1 MPVELEV
8 KTRIDEVFRRY
19 DVVPV
24 VRKKVK
30 KKPDELQ
37 ENIVLET
44 FKKNLDLTK
53 GTEDHETILHN
64 TYDPAQGSPRF
75 TKNKRREW
83 EVTEKANVNGGAP
96 NQSLLTRV
104 KKKNKR
110 NLPVPPSHD
119 VARVSDHDDW
129 SANRSEVSPV
139 QEYDEGGRGKG
150 KRGKKGRTKGGED
163 EEEARGGVD
172 ADDDLLQEYQQQL
185 EELGGAAGPSFSAR
199 AGVLNNEVGKKRKK
213 KKQLKSTEGEISA
226 LQEDAQE
233 KRRSGQLDQE
243 EVTEA
248 DIESLKSKGKKKK
261 KKKEVLTEE
270 SQTEID
276 LPSRP
281 MFDDSLVL
289 GVYIHRS
296 DRLKTDLLVSHP
308 MVKVHVVDDRTFQY
322 VKKEDANRPVSSF
335 YERDSVDHILPIM
348 TQPFDFKKR
357 KSTVPEWE
365 EQIIFNERFGY
376 LLQEE
381 YNAPRVILFFE
392 ILDFMSMEEART
404 HANADRHE
412 RGFRKIAWAFL
423 KLVGTNGVLNTD
435 SRLRLQ
441 LYSVPPRAKKMP
453 NTIEVVEW
461 WRKFPRTRYASTL
474 YITIKGLK
482 LPDHVD
488 PSIRSMM
495 ALQQERG
502 STSYSELQNEITRRT
517 NDRLLDSKHN
527 IIKWNRLPGQVC
539 RIPNKPMLAFRGGQM
554 GCFTLRFS
562 HHGLMLA
569 AACADRDAFP
579 VIVYEIPSGKVLTS
593 FNGHLSLVYD
603 LWWSKDDCY
612 LLSTSSDGTV
622 RIWDVER
629 LQNVAQKILPHP
641 CFLYCAQFHPSAQ
654 HLVVT
659 GGFDCLLR
667 VWDVDV
673 HDVNGHLLKEC
684 EGHIAFVNALCF
696 DQEGGRMFSGDNA
709 GVIIEWN
716 VTVGDASSQNPTR
729 FWKIE
734 REIKEPDLEG
744 VPINCL
750 EVHPNGRRLLIQA
763 KDSTIRVMDLR
774 LLAVKKFTGASNY
787 RERIQSTLTPCGSFI
802 FSGSEDGLAY
812 VWNAETGDQ
821 VAVYSELCYPTALR
835 TAAFHPFEN
844 MVAFCA
850 YGQSQPIHLYLYDHK
865 VALLEVE
872 SMKALTRTGTTDTQ
886 TPVTFQDPNVSA
898 MDRFASAARVSLK
911 LQRLQA
917 QLDSVREPYRN
928 TTGADFGYNQGGL
941 SYIGRSHTQE
951 AGVTITVFLS
961 NAAACTMV
969 GLSASLPPPALLSPH
984 SQLHISAPL
993 AAQLLPQAAGATQGR
1008 GFSPVG
1014 QSRRLSPSLMHMKG
1028 STGFPDSSNVSV
1040 DADVPVHQT
1049 VVSLY
1054 DYTANRSDELTV
1066 RRGDVINV
1074 LYKDN
1079 DSWWFGQLASGQ
1091 QGYFPATYVV
1101 DEKSF
1106 DEEMSQAINAEPMFQ
1121 QEGAL
1126 SERATP
1132 TRMMAAISGSGEL
1145 KILSEQDTE
1154 PEQSTSRIKGKKMKK
1169 KVKRREAIT
1178 ASSDSE
1184 GPRTGSHRRRPLPPL
1199 GKANEAFEPEP
1210 NTQRLG

>member
-1 MPVELEV
+1 MPGEIDV
-8 KTRIDEVFRRY
+8 KGRLDEVFKKY
-19 DVVPV
+19 DLPPV

-30 KKPDELQ
+30 KKPDENQ
-37 ENIVLET
+37 ENIVELENL
-44 FKKNLDLTK
+44 KKNLDLSK
-53 GTEDHETILHN
+53 DSGDHETILHN
-64 TYDPAQGSPRF
+64 TYDPADGSPRF
-75 TKNKRREW
+75 TKNQRRER
-83 EVTEKANVNGGAP
+83 EVSHEKKPSNLGSTTTATTPQDPTPLPHRA
-96 NQSLLTRV
+96 
-104 KKKNKR
+104 KKKTKR
-110 NLPVPPSHD
+110 NLPAPPSLH
-119 VARVSDHDDW
+119 AAEGSDQDDW
-129 SANRSEVSPV
+129 TTAGPSEP
-139 QEYDEGGRGKG
+139 YDEGGRL
-150 KRGKKGRTKGGED
+150 KGRRRRKSKAQGGGE
-163 EEEARGGVD
+163 EEVRRGGAVD
-172 ADDDLLQEYQQQL
+172 ADDELLQEYQQQL
-185 EELGGAAGPSFSAR
+185 SQEEARSSHRGGVAGHSFTSSR
-199 AGVLNNEVGKKRKK
+199 AEGVLNNEVGKKKKK
-213 KKQLKSTEGEISA
+213 KKQLKSTEGEISV
-226 LQEDAQE
+226 LQEEAQE
-233 KRRSGQLDQE
+233 RNRYYDQE
-243 EVTEA
+243 EGTEVDA
-248 DIESLKSKGKKKK
+248 ESLKPKGKKKK

-270 SQTEID
+270 SQTELD
-276 LPSRP
+276 LPGRP
-281 MFDDSLVL
+281 LFDDSLVL

-308 MVKVHVVDDRTFQY
+308 MVKVHVVDEITNQY
-322 VKKEDANRPVSSF
+322 VKKEDAHRPVSSF

-365 EQIIFNERFGY
+365 EQIVFNERFGY

-381 YNAPRVILFFE
+381 EETPRVILFFE
-392 ILDFMSMEEART
+392 ILDFMSMEEARV
-404 HANADRHE
+404 HARADPHE

-423 KLVGTNGVLNTD
+423 KLVGTNGILNVD

-441 LYSVPPRAKKMP
+441 LYCVPPRAKKMP

-474 YITIKGLK
+474 YITVKGLK

-488 PSIRSMM
+488 PSMRSMM

-502 STSYSELQNEITRRT
+502 TTSYSELNSEVMRRT
-517 NDRLLDSKHN
+517 NSQMDTKRS
-527 IIKWNRLPGQVC
+527 IIRWNRLPGQVC
-539 RIPNKPMLAFRGGQM
+539 RIPNKPLLAFRGGQM

-569 AACADRDAFP
+569 AACVDKDAFP
-579 VIVYEIPSGKVLTS
+579 VIVYEIPSGKVLAS

-603 LWWSKDDCY
+603 LWWSKDDSC

-622 RIWDVER
+622 RMWDVDR
-629 LQNVAQKILPHP
+629 LHSLAQKILPHP
-641 CFLYCAQFHPSAQ
+641 SFLYCAQLHPSAQ

-659 GGFDCLLR
+659 GGFDCVLR

-673 HDVNGHLLKEC
+673 DDVNGHLLKELN
-684 EGHIAFVNALCF
+684 GHKAFVNCLCF
-696 DQEGGRMFSGDNA
+696 DQEGSRMFSGDNA
-709 GVIIEWN
+709 GMIIEWN
-716 VTVGDASSQNPTR
+716 VTVDERSSQNPTR
-729 FWKIE
+729 LWKIE
-734 REIKEPDLEG
+734 REIREADLDG

-750 EVHPNGRRLLIQA
+750 EVHPNGRRLLIQT
-763 KDSTIRVMDLR
+763 KDSTIRIMDLR
-774 LLAVKKFTGASNY
+774 LLAVKKFTGATNY

-835 TAAFHPFEN
+835 TAVFHPLEN

-850 YGQSQPIHLYLYDHK
+850 YGQSQPIHVYLYDHK
-865 VALLEVE
+865 VAQLEVE
-872 SMKALTRTGTTDTQ
+872 NMKALTKTGPADSHTLAA
-886 TPVTFQDPNVSA
+886 FQDPNASA

-917 QLDSVREPYRN
+917 TLDSVREPYRS
-928 TTGADFGYNQGGL
+928 TARADLQYNQGGL
-941 SYIGRSHTQE
+941 SHLGRSLNQE
-951 AGVTITVFLS
+951 
-961 NAAACTMV
+961 V
-969 GLSASLPPPALLSPH
+969 GLSASLPSPALLSPH
-984 SQLHISAPL
+984 SQLQITGQL
-993 AAQLLPQAAGATQGR
+993 ATQLLPHATIATQGR

-1014 QSRRLSPSLMHMKG
+1014 SSHRHSPSLMLTRG
-1028 STGFPDSSNVSV
+1028 SSEYPDSSNVSV
-1040 DADVPVHQT
+1040 DANVPVNQT

-1106 DEEMSQAINAEPMFQ
+1106 NEEMSQALDAQ
-1121 QEGAL
+1121 LSSHQEGAP

-1132 TRMMAAISGSGEL
+1132 TRLSAAISRTGEL
-1145 KILSEQDTE
+1145 RILSEQDTE
-1154 PEQSTSRIKGKKMKK
+1154 PEQSSSRTVSKKVKK
-1169 KVKRREAIT
+1169 KVKRRETMA

-1184 GPRTGSHRRRPLPPL
+1184 GPRSGSRTRRPLPQL
-1199 GKANEAFEPEP
+1199 GRTSDTLESDRYSTEPGP
-1210 NTQRLG
+1210 

>member
-1 MPVELEV
+1 MPGEIDV
-8 KTRIDEVFRRY
+8 KGRLDEVLKRY
-19 DVVPV
+19 DLPPV
-24 VRKKVK
+24 VKKKVK
-30 KKPDELQ
+30 RKPDENQ

-44 FKKNLDLTK
+44 LKKNLDLTK
-53 GTEDHETILHN
+53 DTEDHETILHN

-75 TKNKRREW
+75 TKNKRRER
-83 EVTEKANVNGGAP
+83 EVSEKANISSSSTPQDQPVLP
-96 NQSLLTRV
+96 RV

-110 NLPVPPSHD
+110 NLPAPASLD
-119 VARVSDHDDW
+119 VAQVSDQDDW
-129 SANRSEVSPV
+129 DAGRSEVSAV
-139 QEYDEGGRGKG
+139 REYSEGGKGKG
-150 KRGKKGRTKGGED
+150 KRGRKGKSQGA
-163 EEEARGGVD
+163 EEEPRGATD
-172 ADDDLLQEYQQQL
+172 AGDELLQEYQQQL
-185 EELGGAAGPSFSAR
+185 SQEEALSLRGAAGPSVTSR
-199 AGVLNNEVGKKRKK
+199 AEGILNNELGRKK
-213 KKQLKSTEGEISA
+213 KTKKQLKSTEGEISV
-226 LQEDAQE
+226 LQEETQE
-233 KRRSGQLDQE
+233 KSKSWQSDQE

-248 DIESLKSKGKKKK
+248 DAESLKSKAKKKK
-261 KKKEVLTEE
+261 KKKEVLLTEE
-270 SQTEID
+270 SQTEVD
-276 LPSRP
+276 LPARP
-281 MFDDSLVL
+281 VFDDSLVL

-308 MVKVHVVDDRTFQY
+308 MVKVHVVDEMTNQY
-322 VKKEDANRPVSSF
+322 VRKEDTNRPVSSF

-381 YNAPRVILFFE
+381 DEAPRVILFFE
-392 ILDFMSMEEART
+392 ILDFMSMEEARA
-404 HANADRHE
+404 HARSDPHE

-423 KLVGTNGVLNTD
+423 KLVGTNGVLNID

-453 NTIEVVEW
+453 STIEVVEW

-474 YITIKGLK
+474 YITVKGLK
-482 LPDHVD
+482 LPEHVD

-502 STSYSELQNEITRRT
+502 STSYSELQSEVMRRT
-517 NDRLLDSKHN
+517 NTQLDSKRS
-527 IIKWNRLPGQVC
+527 IIRWNRLPGQVC

-562 HHGLMLA
+562 HDGLMLA
-569 AACADRDAFP
+569 AACADKDAFP
-579 VIVYEIPSGKVLTS
+579 VIVYEIPSGKVLAS

-603 LWWSKDDCY
+603 LWWSKDDCS

-622 RIWDVER
+622 RMWEVDRFES
-629 LQNVAQKILPHP
+629 LAQKILPHP

-654 HLVVT
+654 HLVLT
-659 GGFDCLLR
+659 GGFDCVLR

-673 HDVNGHLLKEC
+673 HDVNGHLLKEF
-684 EGHIAFVNALCF
+684 EGHKAFINCLCF
-696 DQEGGRMFSGDNA
+696 DQEGSRMFSGDNA
-709 GVIIEWN
+709 GVIIEWS
-716 VTVGDASSQNPTR
+716 VTVDDRSSQHATH

-734 REIKEPDLEG
+734 REMKDADLEG

-763 KDSTIRVMDLR
+763 KDSTIRIMDLR
-774 LLAVKKFTGASNY
+774 LLAVKKFTGATNY

-835 TAAFHPFEN
+835 TAVFHPLEN

-850 YGQSQPIHLYLYDHK
+850 YGQSQPIHVYLYDHK
-865 VALLEVE
+865 VAQLEVE
-872 SMKALTRTGTTDTQ
+872 NMKALTKSSTADPRSLA
-886 TPVTFQDPNVSA
+886 TFQDPSASA
-898 MDRFASAARVSLK
+898 MDRFASAARVSLR

-917 QLDSVREPYRN
+917 TLDSVREPYRS
-928 TTGADFGYNQGGL
+928 TARADLHYNQGGP
-941 SYIGRSHTQE
+941 SHVGRSLTQE
-951 AGVTITVFLS
+951 
-961 NAAACTMV
+961 V
-969 GLSASLPPPALLSPH
+969 GLAASLPSPALLSPH
-984 SQLHISAPL
+984 SQLQISAPL
-993 AAQLLPQAAGATQGR
+993 AAQLLPQAATATQGR

-1014 QSRRLSPSLMHMKG
+1014 PIHRHSPSLMFTRG
-1028 STGFPDSSNVSV
+1028 TSEFPDSSNVSV
-1040 DADVPVHQT
+1040 DANVPVNQT

-1106 DEEMSQAINAEPMFQ
+1106 HEEMSQAIDAQPLFQ
-1121 QEGAL
+1121 QEGAP

-1132 TRMMAAISGSGEL
+1132 TRMSAVISGTGEL
-1145 KILSEQDTE
+1145 RFLSEQDTE
-1154 PEQSTSRIKGKKMKK
+1154 PEQSTSRMMSKKVKK
-1169 KVKRREAIT
+1169 KVKRRETVT

-1184 GPRTGSHRRRPLPPL
+1184 TPRTGSRKKRPLPPL
-1199 GKANEAFEPEP
+1199 GKANDAFESDRKATEAGP
-1210 NTQRLG
+1210 